1 MIRELIYII
10 FLHSGIS
17 TLGLYPEEIVSKHF
31 FFQWPARTK
40 ILCMYQNMFKEVN
53 GDQRYLIFP
62 DLLYN
67 NFEVLGSEIPLDKAD
82 L

>member
-1 MIRELIYII
+1 
-10 FLHSGIS
+10 
-17 TLGLYPEEIVSKHF
+17 
-31 FFQWPARTK
+31 
-40 ILCMYQNMFKEVN
+40 MYQNMFKEVN